1 MAVIYLKHPVH
12 GAKVASS
19 DIEAQMD
26 CANGWEEF
34 DPAVSVAPAPSVI
47 AQTVAVAE
55 EPVNSLAAEPRRR
68 GRPRKED
75 S

>member
-1 MAVIYLKHPVH
+1 MAVIYLKHPIH
-12 GAKVASS
+12 GAKVAAS

-26 CANGWEEF
+26 RANGWEEF
-34 DPAVSVAPAPSVI
+34 DPAVPVTPAPSVV
-47 AQTVAVAE
+47 ARTVAVAE